1 MSIKIGNEE
10 YSNACAEVLEILKS
24 VKDEDLKRIPSEE
37 IENLKENANM
47 EHEFSYDA
55 TKDIKE
61 QNVSKAAKGII
72 AYFFVKYIAT
82 VDQRQ
87 KILAIQH
94 KKSEEKIMSSG
105 VYKNKIEE
113 ETTTIPKMQISDLV
127 EVKNIKWYEKVYLFL
142 KRIFGKKNK

>member
-1 MSIKIGNEE
+1 MSTKISKGE
-10 YSNACAEVLEILKS
+10 YANACAEVLEILKS
-24 VKDEDLKRIPSEE
+24 VKDEDLKRIPNEE

-72 AYFFVKYIAT
+72 ANFFVKYIAT
-82 VDQRQ
+82 MEQKQ
-87 KILAIQH
+87 KITSIQH
-94 KKSEEKIMSSG
+94 KRLEEKLIA
-105 VYKNKIEE
+105 NNTPRIEIEE
-113 ETTTIPKMQISDLV
+113 TETAIPKVQIKDLI
-127 EVKNIKWYEKVYLFL
+127 EVKNIKWYEKVYSFF